1 MDIMDRLDTLF
12 RHRLLRISNR
22 IYQLLLA
29 AYPSKF
35 RRIYRGQ
42 MAQVFRD
49 CCRDAY
55 QQGGSGSVIV
65 LWIVAFYDLATSAL
79 GEHIS
84 ALVHDIEEKNM
95 RHALLSGKQ
104 EQAKFM
110 ISSQQFPEASMF
122 RLLDCSYT
130 ARCTGKPLAI

>member
-1 MDIMDRLDTLF
+1 MDILDTLF
-12 RHRLLRISNR
+12 RHRLLCISNR
-22 IYQLLLA
+22 TYQLLLA

-35 RRIYRGQ
+35 RRIYGRQ

-65 LWIVAFYDLATSAL
+65 LWIVALYDLGTNAL
-79 GEHIS
+79 GEHVS
-84 ALVHDIEEKNM
+84 TLVHDIEEKNVM
-95 RHALLSGKQ
+95 NALLTGKQ

-110 ISSQQFPEASMF
+110 ISSQQFPDASMF
-122 RLLDCSYT
+122 RLLDCPC
-130 ARCTGKPLAI
+130 AAQCTGKPLAI